1 MRKISPA
8 TAVSAVALSMV
19 TQPVA
24 AQISEMD
31 RLQRCENNREAL
43 ARSQNDLVMIGYMTD
58 EQLARTRAAL
68 RVIRAAEEGWEV
80 LSRAA
85 TTYQIQGEDQLSA
98 DALARGRQELERIR
112 LTGLSVGVGCMDVT
126 YICVWRIP
134 GVVAG
139 MVSSA
144 EAARNRAT
152 PLLRQIEAVRTNLIA
167 LRCDQARAPD
177 VADISGA
184 WRGADGTT
192 YSITQSGTQ
201 FSWTRS
207 GTDERA
213 TGTISGAS
221 MSAQWASSQ
230 GSGGGSASIQFG
242 ANGVPVQIRWSNG
255 NIFTR

>member
-1 MRKISPA
+1 MPKMTLVRLASL
-8 TAVSAVALSMV
+8 VSLALVAH
-19 TQPVA
+19 PVA
-24 AQISEMD
+24 AQINEVD
-31 RLQRCENNREAL
+31 RLQRCENNRDAL
-43 ARSQNDLVMIGYMTD
+43 ARTQNELVMIGYMTD
-58 EQLARTRAAL
+58 EQLARTRAAM
-68 RVIRAAEEGWEV
+68 RVIQAAEEGWQV
-80 LSRAA
+80 LSVAA
-85 TTYQIQGEDQLSA
+85 ARYEVARQSQMAA
-98 DALARGRQELERIR
+98 DALARSRQELERIR

-139 MVSSA
+139 MIATA
-144 EAARNRAT
+144 EAARDRGP
-152 PLLRQIEAVRTNLIA
+152 PLLRQIEAHRNNLIA
-167 LRCDQARAPD
+167 LRCDQARGPD

-192 YSITQSGTQ
+192 YAITQSGNQ

-213 TGTISGAS
+213 SGTISGSS
-221 MSAQWASSQ
+221 MSAQWAGRG

-255 NIFTR
+255 NVFTR